1 MTDRPH
7 AGTLAR
13 LVAAPAHRPP
23 VTRPRAGTLLDA
35 GVAALALTATLLLL
49 EHGLPIAPASAPLDA
64 PAIVLAALAT
74 LPLLAGRRAPLPV
87 FATTAVASIGLA
99 LLGHRPGIALGPAIA
114 LYLLAAARPLT
125 PRSTAA
131 VLGLFG
137 GWLLATGAEQAAL
150 PASEMF
156 HGGLALATGWFAGER
171 TRLRRERIAELET
184 RAWRAEHAAENER
197 RLAVAEERARIA
209 RDLHDSAGHA
219 INVIGVLAGAARLR
233 DDEARTKKALQTI
246 EEIARETVSELDH
259 ILHTLR
265 DEPAEAPAPPGLASL
280 ETLVAHHAS
289 SGLSVTLLK
298 TEPRPL
304 TGTVDQ
310 AAFRI
315 LQEALTNAARHGSG
329 SAQVDVRFTDT
340 QVELEIV
347 NPVGEAA
354 SHGGGRGLIGMR
366 ERAALTGGTF
376 AAGRDRD
383 DFRVHAELPY
393 GR

>member
-1 MTDRPH
+1 MTGHPR

-13 LVAAPAHRPP
+13 LVAALAHRAP
-23 VTRPRAGTLLDA
+23 VPRRPAGALLDA
-35 GVAALALTATLLLL
+35 ATAAVVLASTLLLL
-49 EHGLPIAPASAPLDA
+49 SHGLPIAPSQRPVDA
-64 PAIVLAALAT
+64 LAVALAALAS
-74 LPLLAGRRAPLPV
+74 LPLAVSRRAPFAV
-87 FATTAVASIGLA
+87 FATTALASTLLA
-99 LLGHRPGIALGPAIA
+99 LLGHRPGIAIGPAVA
-114 LYLLAAARPLT
+114 LYYLAAARSLG
-125 PRSTAA
+125 PRAA
-131 VLGLFG
+131 ATVLGLFSA
-137 GWLLATGAEQAAL
+137 WLLATAAKQGVV
-150 PASEMF
+150 PASELF
-156 HGGLALATGWFAGER
+156 HSGLALATGWFAGER

-233 DDEARTKKALQTI
+233 DDEAKTKRALETI
-246 EEIARETVSELDH
+246 EEIARETVSELDQ
-259 ILHTLR
+259 ILHVLR
-265 DEPAEAPAPPGLASL
+265 EEAATTPPGLASL

-289 SGLSVTLLK
+289 SGLAVTLQK
-298 TEPRPL
+298 TPPRPL

-340 QVELEIV
+340 QVEIEVV
-347 NPVGEAA
+347 NPVGERPGH
-354 SHGGGRGLIGMR
+354 SGGHGLIGMR
-366 ERAALTGGTF
+366 ERAALTGGTLE
-376 AAGRDRD
+376 AGRDRD
-383 DFRVHAELPY
+383 RFRVHAELPY